1 MATPSRPL
9 LSLTGHELVPLDED
23 RKVEL
28 DLIDVLLPCRT
39 YEIKYKVAVA
49 AKVSPTLEFLLRLLK
64 SAPGMNEPDV
74 AEFFG
79 FSANELEYVLNEASE
94 PGYVERRQGRLW
106 LTTAGDNLFHADEK
120 EPSIYRVE
128 SRRRSIGFD
137 LIAIAPQPRKRPD
150 AIERFLPELSLSDL
164 AGSGRITQL
173 LPARFKRFFHE
184 IADQVDRG
192 KGEKRQLYTIDPV
205 IVPQERYQVPLR
217 IRTYARASN
226 PSAPEIDLSSWRP
239 EHEIADRPEIE
250 HAVAL
255 FIKDSALHANQLDPV
270 TSYAALVSMAPEFL
284 KEFTV
289 KTGLNERRYWRNA
302 ISRVGEVRSDRKTIP
317 LVGSLLLEA
326 NLQRFLSVL
335 NYGLENA
342 TAAPDR
348 IVVVA
353 SQTRNW
359 GATTQLRGLLALIK
373 EKVGKID
380 ARDATPKTLSMCLTR
395 AAPPRCIEEIFDEI
409 GEGHA
414 ARFPRGLELY
424 LVPSIAMAAIVHAP
438 IGSST
443 GNTVPLGIASF
454 DPAVLERCE
463 QYIEENRH
471 EDPRLLQ

>member
-28 DLIDVLLPCRT
+28 DIIDVLLPCRT

-64 SAPGMNEPDV
+64 SVPGMNEPDV

-79 FSANELEYVLNEASE
+79 FRANELEYALNEASE
-94 PGYVERRQGRLW
+94 PGYVERRHGRLW

-137 LIAIAPQPRKRPD
+137 LVAIAPQPRKRPD
-150 AIERFLPELSLSDL
+150 PIERFLPELGLSDP
-164 AGSGRITQL
+164 AGSGRTTQQ
-173 LPARFKRFFHE
+173 LPTRLKRFFHE

-192 KGEKRQLYTIDPV
+192 KGEKRQLYSIDPV

-255 FIKDSALHANQLDPV
+255 FFKDFVISVNQLDPV
-270 TSYAALVSMAPEFL
+270 TSYDALVSMAPEFL

-289 KTGLNERRYWRNA
+289 KTGFNERRYWREA

-317 LVGSLLLEA
+317 LVGSLLLEE

-335 NYGLENA
+335 DYGLANA
-342 TAAPDR
+342 TAAPER
-348 IVVVA
+348 IIVVA
-353 SQTRNW
+353 SQTRHW

-380 ARDATPKTLSMCLTR
+380 ARDATSETLSTCLTR
-395 AAPPRCIEEIFDEI
+395 AAPPRFIEETFDEI
-409 GEGHA
+409 AEGHA
-414 ARFPRGLELY
+414 ARFPRGLEIY
-424 LVPSIAMAAIVHAP
+424 LVPSVAMAAIVHEPLGAS
-438 IGSST
+438 I

-463 QYIEENRH
+463 QYIADNRPEE
-471 EDPRLLQ
+471 P